1 MSQRIEIMAPAGSWE
16 SVRAAA
22 KGGAGS
28 VYFGV
33 GRLNM
38 RSRSSQ
44 NFSIDDLKEIASFCR
59 EVGMKSY
66 VTLNTIVY
74 DHELDEMR
82 KVANACKEAG
92 VSAIIASDLS
102 VLQYVSSIKQE
113 IHISTQ
119 CNITNIEAVEFFSKF
134 ADVMVLARELSLD
147 QVKRIHRQIIERDI
161 RGPKGN
167 LVELELFAHGA
178 LCMAVSGKCY
188 LSLDN
193 MNSSANRGACLQ
205 VCRRPYKVTDME
217 GEIELEID
225 NEYIMSP
232 KDLSTIGFIDQ
243 IVDAGVSVLK
253 IEGRGR
259 SPEYVMEV
267 TRVYREAV
275 DAIQAG
281 QYTSERIEGWKTRLS
296 TVYNRGFWDGYYLGQ
311 KLGEWSEGY
320 GSKASRTKKYIG
332 KVTNYFSNIGVAE
345 FKLETD
351 ELKAGDSIIINGPT
365 TGVVEHTVGEVRLD
379 LTPVAVA
386 PKGSLCSVALPEMV
400 RRQDKLFKWVESE

>member
-113 IHISTQ
+113 
-119 CNITNIEAVEFFSKF
+119 
-134 ADVMVLARELSLD
+134 
-147 QVKRIHRQIIERDI
+147 
-161 RGPKGN
+161 
-167 LVELELFAHGA
+167 
-178 LCMAVSGKCY
+178 
-188 LSLDN
+188 
-193 MNSSANRGACLQ
+193 
-205 VCRRPYKVTDME
+205 
-217 GEIELEID
+217 
-225 NEYIMSP
+225 
-232 KDLSTIGFIDQ
+232 
-243 IVDAGVSVLK
+243 
-253 IEGRGR
+253 
-259 SPEYVMEV
+259 
-267 TRVYREAV
+267 
-275 DAIQAG
+275 
-281 QYTSERIEGWKTRLS
+281 
-296 TVYNRGFWDGYYLGQ
+296 
-311 KLGEWSEGY
+311 
-320 GSKASRTKKYIG
+320 
-332 KVTNYFSNIGVAE
+332 
-345 FKLETD
+345 
-351 ELKAGDSIIINGPT
+351 
-365 TGVVEHTVGEVRLD
+365 
-379 LTPVAVA
+379 
-386 PKGSLCSVALPEMV
+386 
-400 RRQDKLFKWVESE
+400 

>member
-1 MSQRIEIMAPAGSWE
+1 
-16 SVRAAA
+16 
-22 KGGAGS
+22 
-28 VYFGV
+28 
-33 GRLNM
+33 
-38 RSRSSQ
+38 
-44 NFSIDDLKEIASFCR
+44 
-59 EVGMKSY
+59 
-66 VTLNTIVY
+66 
-74 DHELDEMR
+74 
-82 KVANACKEAG
+82 
-92 VSAIIASDLS
+92 
-102 VLQYVSSIKQE
+102 
-113 IHISTQ
+113 
-119 CNITNIEAVEFFSKF
+119 
-134 ADVMVLARELSLD
+134 
-147 QVKRIHRQIIERDI
+147 
-161 RGPKGN
+161 
-167 LVELELFAHGA
+167 
-178 LCMAVSGKCY
+178 
-188 LSLDN
+188 

-351 ELKAGDSIIINGPT
+351 ELKPGDCIIINGPT

-379 LTPVAVA
+379 LSPVDVA

>member
-1 MSQRIEIMAPAGSWE
+1 
-16 SVRAAA
+16 
-22 KGGAGS
+22 
-28 VYFGV
+28 
-33 GRLNM
+33 
-38 RSRSSQ
+38 
-44 NFSIDDLKEIASFCR
+44 
-59 EVGMKSY
+59 
-66 VTLNTIVY
+66 
-74 DHELDEMR
+74 
-82 KVANACKEAG
+82 
-92 VSAIIASDLS
+92 
-102 VLQYVSSIKQE
+102 
-113 IHISTQ
+113 
-119 CNITNIEAVEFFSKF
+119 KF

-161 RGPKGN
+161 RGPKGK

>member
-1 MSQRIEIMAPAGSWE
+1 MNRRIEIMAPAGSWE

-44 NFSIDDLKEIASFCR
+44 NFSIDDLKDIAKFCSD
-59 EVGMKSY
+59 EGMKSY
-66 VTLNTIVY
+66 VTLNTIVF

-82 KVANACKEAG
+82 RVANACKDAG

-119 CNITNIEAVEFFSKF
+119 CNITNIEAVEFFAKF
-134 ADVMVLARELSLD
+134 ADVMVLARELSLN
-147 QVKRIHRQIIERDI
+147 QVKAIHKLIVERDI

-205 VCRRPYKVTDME
+205 VCRRPYKVTDKE
-217 GEIELEID
+217 GDIELEID

-259 SPEYVMEV
+259 SPEYVLEV

-275 DAIQAG
+275 DALEAG
-281 QYTSERIEGWKTRLS
+281 LYTDARIEEWKNRLS
-296 TVYNRGFWDGYYLGQ
+296 GVYNRGFWDGYYLGQ
-311 KLGEWSEGY
+311 KLGEWSNGH
-320 GSKASRTKKYIG
+320 GSKATRTKKYIG
-332 KVTNYFSNIGVAE
+332 KVTNYFSNLGVAE

-351 ELKAGDSIIINGPT
+351 DLRPGDNIIINGPT
-365 TGVVEHTVGEVRLD
+365 TGVVEHTVSEVRLD
-379 LTPVAVA
+379 LTPVEVA
-386 PKGSLCSVALPEMV
+386 LKGSLCSVALPELV
-400 RRQDKLFKWVESE
+400 RRQDKLFKWVDSE